1 MDIEAT
7 QKKIIKK
14 FTGRL
19 LAHSQGVE
27 VMARRL
33 AAVYGE
39 DAEKTALAAIAHDY
53 GKIYSYSELLQIAVD
68 NNIVDEVSLQE
79 PALLHAPVGSW
90 LLEHEWG
97 IDDPEILHA
106 VKIHTTGAV
115 GMSNL
120 AAIIYLA
127 DYIEPGRSCPGVGR
141 IRELA
146 FQDLHKA
153 LLSAVDSTIK
163 YVLERQ
169 GILHPDSIMF
179 RNWLIIKLR
188 KTGQELLGHEI
199 L

>member
-97 IDDPEILHA
+97 IDDPEIF
-106 VKIHTTGAV
+106 
-115 GMSNL
+115 M
-120 AAIIYLA
+120 
-127 DYIEPGRSCPGVGR
+127 
-141 IRELA
+141 
-146 FQDLHKA
+146 
-153 LLSAVDSTIK
+153 LSK
-163 YVLERQ
+163 YTRQVL
-169 GILHPDSIMF
+169 
-179 RNWLIIKLR
+179 WA
-188 KTGQELLGHEI
+188 
-199 L
+199 